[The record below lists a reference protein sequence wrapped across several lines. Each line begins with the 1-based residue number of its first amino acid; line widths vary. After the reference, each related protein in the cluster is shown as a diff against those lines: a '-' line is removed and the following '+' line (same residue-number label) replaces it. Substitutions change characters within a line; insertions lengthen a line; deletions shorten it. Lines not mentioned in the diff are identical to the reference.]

1 MSHNNH
7 HGNPWLA
14 HRIFD
19 DKTWLKPDC
28 IKDSQ
33 NSFGSNFLSG
43 SPVSCDDSTNISRW
57 AFDRSSESR
66 RHNRVSG
73 VFDTKHVT
81 RATRFQYSDRARTNS
96 TGSRLICTPYS
107 GFVSAIERERHH
119 TRDRIHVLRL
129 FRGNN
134 NFHTHMHTVFRSCVC
149 DSRRMEKFLG
159 YILCDAENANCECIE
174 KENLWFFF
182 VVDRHKILWKILWT
196 YSFGIKLFYSYLLLV
211 IQIYY
216 FFLYGNLYLL

>member
-1 MSHNNH
+1 MMSHNNH

-14 HRIFD
+14 HRIF

-129 FRGNN
+129 FRGNDQ
-134 NFHTHMHTVFRSCVC
+134 FPHTYAHGFSKLCLRFSKNGKIFGLHSLRCGECKLRMHRERKFMIFLC
-149 DSRRMEKFLG
+149 SR
-159 YILCDAENANCECIE
+159 
-174 KENLWFFF
+174 
-182 VVDRHKILWKILWT
+182 
-196 YSFGIKLFYSYLLLV
+196 
-211 IQIYY
+211 
-216 FFLYGNLYLL
+216 

>member
-1 MSHNNH
+1 MSHNH
-7 HGNPWLA
+7 HGNLSLA

-19 DKTWLKPDC
+19 MIKTGYTDC

-43 SPVSCDDSTNISRW
+43 SPVSRDDSTNVSRW

-96 TGSRLICTPYS
+96 TEVAWSAHCIPASCRPSS
-107 GFVSAIERERHH
+107 GKDTTSEIVSMFCVYFEIM
-119 TRDRIHVLRL
+119 TD
-129 FRGNN
+129 
-134 NFHTHMHTVFRSCVC
+134 FHTHIYMIFRSCVC
-149 DSRRMEKFLG
+149 NSRRMEKFLG
-159 YILCDAENANCECIE
+159 YILCDAENADCECIE
-174 KENLWFFF
+174 KENLWFFLI
-182 VVDRHKILWKILWT
+182 V
-196 YSFGIKLFYSYLLLV
+196 GIKFYWKYSEYSELILL
-211 IQIYY
+211 
-216 FFLYGNLYLL
+216 